1 MAFSKFH
8 FFLIPVFSS
17 VVLCC
22 IDLKPSPCPAPS
34 SHPCGFALLGPLFLN
49 STWLTSMWLN
59 TCLCT
64 PRIGP
69 TPVLCFSSRH
79 LTYHREP
86 QWVSFPQG
94 WVCLALYLIRHVLHA
109 FFFFIFLLPVDM
121 FLYLSK
127 VGIGG
132 VSTISSQLQPKT
144 GQKRTQN
151 LFIFLPPAMSMMPTL
166 WRCLTIQKV
175 SGGCGVWHSGSGLSG
190 KGCALLTIQWQVSWT
205 GSSLCRTGIFQP
217 VLKSDL
223 LPTSMEN
230 FTGCWESLFKGLQ
243 FRK

>member
-17 VVLCC
+17 VVLSC

-109 FFFFIFLLPVDM
+109 FFFLFFCCLLTCSFIFPKLELVESAQSVANFNLRQDRRELKIFSSFCLQRCPWCPPCE
-121 FLYLSK
+121 
-127 VGIGG
+127 G
-132 VSTISSQLQPKT
+132 VSPSK
-144 GQKRTQN
+144 K
-151 LFIFLPPAMSMMPTL
+151 
-166 WRCLTIQKV
+166 
-175 SGGCGVWHSGSGLSG
+175 
-190 KGCALLTIQWQVSWT
+190 
-205 GSSLCRTGIFQP
+205 
-217 VLKSDL
+217 
-223 LPTSMEN
+223 
-230 FTGCWESLFKGLQ
+230 
-243 FRK
+243 